1 MTVPEEDRKNMRH
14 SSSWPDRA
22 TQTVKVRVD
31 PLSRAFT
38 IIPTIREGLQPL
50 LAAKTSWID
59 EIVLLDR
66 GGSTSVETKRRF
78 LDDTVAIER
87 DGRNELGETFELRTL
102 VPDVMKKSSGR
113 EIGDGRT
120 AEGPNSESR
129 LPSSPTRDETPQ
141 DRRGDNEGASE
152 RSESGFFLA
161 DEEHST
167 LRDKRDDTLRTNFGL
182 EPICES
188 ARPSTARNE
197 HTREDSK
204 TNESEQQAALLVET
218 VVEIETSKIARPLDG
233 IEEEE
238 EEEEEEKEKKGGAG
252 VPGLPQQSSP
262 RRQPN
267 PHIRVVDYDYITSF
281 SIQAERSSQHACP
294 KCTSEG
300 LLRERVDPFRSPVS
314 SKKSISGRCQDGKQ
328 ETVRKYSPRRAEGK
342 MRNSWRRIGA
352 SGLIGGARN
361 RERDRYARKRNGG
374 LLCRP
379 AAGDVRKEATL
390 RRHYYPEGGWGYV
403 IVTCSA
409 LVHFL
414 GIGLQLAAPGSWHL
428 TAELKFHQPALHSAG
443 KPSVSLF
450 LFYPRLSS
458 LNPFHRTRKQSARRV
473 RAVGPRHDPEVGPL
487 VVDPAKLHER
497 FFSFYESTRKRSRLS
512 IDKLLI

>member
-38 IIPTIREGLQPL
+38 IIPTIREGLHPL
-50 LAAKTSWID
+50 LATRASWID

-113 EIGDGRT
+113 EIAGDESTTEGR
-120 AEGPNSESR
+120 NSESR
-129 LPSSPTRDETPQ
+129 LPSSPTRVETPR
-141 DRRGDNEGASE
+141 DHRVDNKGTPE
-152 RSESGFFLA
+152 RSESGLFPA

-167 LRDKRDDTLRTNFGL
+167 LQGRRDDTLRTNFRLKSIG
-182 EPICES
+182 EPWI
-188 ARPSTARNE
+188 PSTVRDE
-197 HTREDSK
+197 RTQEDAK
-204 TNESEQQAALLVET
+204 ANVWEQRGALPVET
-218 VVEIETSKIARPLDG
+218 VVEIETSNIARPLG
-233 IEEEE
+233 EIQEEKER
-238 EEEEEEKEKKGGAG
+238 EEEEEEKERG
-252 VPGLPQQSSP
+252 VSLSQQSSP

-267 PHIRVVDYDYITSF
+267 PHIRIVDYDYITSF
-281 SIQAERSSQHACP
+281 SIQAERSPQHACP

-328 ETVRKYSPRRAEGK
+328 ETARKYSRAEGK

-379 AAGDVRKEATL
+379 AGDVRKEATL

-428 TAELKFHQPALHSAG
+428 TAELKFHQPALHSAEEY
-443 KPSVSLF
+443 KRTISLI
-450 LFYPRLSS
+450 
-458 LNPFHRTRKQSARRV
+458 
-473 RAVGPRHDPEVGPL
+473 GG
-487 VVDPAKLHER
+487 
-497 FFSFYESTRKRSRLS
+497 
-512 IDKLLI
+512 